1 MSETPPTTG
10 SGAVFLSYAREDT
23 DAVRRIADAL
33 RAFGV
38 EVWFDQS
45 ELRGGDA
52 WDTKIKTQIRACA
65 LFLPIISQQ
74 TQRRME
80 GYFRREWL
88 LAVERTRDM
97 AQGVAFIVPVVID
110 ETGENAAVP
119 EEFVRYQWTRLPHG
133 VPTPQFV
140 EQVKGLLTSPYHPPL
155 GRRAEPPGPVPGPAA
170 RARPTVATRTWMT
183 LAALFVA
190 AAAIVA
196 VWRNSTPAPTE
207 KAANREVTSTTVAS
221 DKSIAVLPFANLS
234 ADKSDEFLSDG
245 MTDELL
251 SALTRIRGLRVPGRS
266 ACFAF
271 KGKTEEGLS
280 RRVGEQL
287 RVKTVLEGSVRRV
300 GDKLRITAQLINVAD
315 GFQLWSETF
324 NRDMTDILAVQ
335 SEVARQVATALQ
347 LQLGVA
353 DTQRLQAK
361 PTANPAAYELYLKG
375 RFYLYKHTDQTSK
388 QAIACFH
395 QAIALDPAF
404 ARAYAGLASMYS
416 WLSSVYLPPAEA
428 MPQAKRYIVK
438 ALELD
443 DSSAEAHH
451 SYATIKWWGDW
462 DFPGAEQEFRRSL
475 ELNPNDARVHL
486 DFCDFLRNLGRFDE
500 ALQAANRAAQLSPA
514 DGARSLAYLHFCLQ
528 QHDQAAAFAR
538 QWSQSEP
545 DSPWAHFTFALIQL
559 WQGNKDAAIA
569 SSSKALEL
577 AGTGSRGVFMV
588 FQAAML
594 ARTGRPA
601 EARGHLAEI
610 ERLRTQT
617 YLSPVF
623 IAEIHECLGDRE
635 SALQWLQTAYAERCD
650 HLLLLNTDPRFA
662 TLRTDPRVV
671 DLLKK
676 VGLLK

>member
-1 MSETPPTTG
+1 
-10 SGAVFLSYAREDT
+10 VFLSYAREDT
-23 DAVRRIADAL
+23 DAARRIADAL

-52 WDTKIKTQIRACA
+52 WDTQIRTQIRACA

-97 AQGVAFIVPVVID
+97 AQGVAFVVPIVID
-110 ETGENAAVP
+110 ETGENTAAVP
-119 EEFVRYQWTRLPHG
+119 EEFMRYQWTRLRQG

-140 EQVKGLLTSPYHPPL
+140 DRVKGLLTSPYHPPM
-155 GRRAEPPGPVPGPAA
+155 GHKTPPANAVPAPAV
-170 RARPTVATRTWMT
+170 RARPTVSIRTWMT
-183 LAALFVA
+183 LAALFVG

-196 VWRNSTPAPTE
+196 VWRKSNSAPPE
-207 KAANREVTSTTVAS
+207 LAAKREVTTPTHAS
-221 DKSIAVLPFANLS
+221 DMSIAVLPFANLS

-251 SALTRIRGLRVPGRS
+251 SALTRIKGLRVPGRS

-271 KGKTEEGLS
+271 KGKTEEGLF

-300 GDKLRITAQLINVAD
+300 GDKLRITTQLINVAD

-324 NRDMTDILAVQ
+324 NRDMTDILAIQ
-335 SEVARQVATALQ
+335 SEVAQQVATALR

-361 PTANPAAYELYLKG
+361 PTTNLAAYELYLKG
-375 RFYLYKHTDQTSK
+375 RFYLYKRTDEASQ

-404 ARAYAGLASMYS
+404 ARAYAGLAVTYS
-416 WLSSVYLPPAEA
+416 WLSSVHLPPAEA

-443 DSSAEAHH
+443 DASADAHH
-451 SYATIKWWGDW
+451 SHATIKWWGDW
-462 DFPGAEQEFRRSL
+462 DFPGAEQAFRRSL

-486 DFCDFLRNLGRFDE
+486 HFCDFLRDLGRFDE
-500 ALQAANRAAQLSPA
+500 ALQAAHKAAELSPP
-514 DGARSLAYLHFCLQ
+514 DSARSLAYLHFCLQ
-528 QHDQAAAFAR
+528 RLDQAATFAR
-538 QWSQSEP
+538 QWSASEP
-545 DSPWAHFTFALIQL
+545 DSPWAHYTLALIQL
-559 WQGNKDAAIA
+559 WQGSKDAAIA
-569 SSSKALEL
+569 SSTKALEL
-577 AGTGSRGVFMV
+577 AATGGRGVFLI
-588 FQAAML
+588 FDASIL
-594 ARTGRPA
+594 ARAGRTA
-601 EARGHLAEI
+601 EARTHLAEI
-610 ERLRTQT
+610 ERLRKQT

-623 IAEIHECLGDRE
+623 IAEIHESLGDRE
-635 SALQWLQTAYAERCD
+635 TAVRWLQTAYVERCD
-650 HLLLLNTDPRFA
+650 HLLILNTDPRFA
-662 TLRTDPRVV
+662 TLRPDPRVAE
-671 DLLKK
+671 LLRK
-676 VGLLK
+676 VGLIK